1 MKTDFKLS
9 YILEIIKNSQK
20 KEKIIRQ
27 EFSKMIEF
35 FTNNEDDFI
44 NVLLNTKDM
53 LENSETELSD
63 TEEKSLERIYKILDS
78 EELNIKSY
86 FNFLENLLLNDIKKI
101 FLQIRDKEV
110 PVNIKE
116 NEICEIFYYDIDNL
130 KKEIVDVN
138 VDSKI
143 SMKRIELSSLDFLLQ
158 YQMLNN

>member
-9 YILEIIKNSQK
+9 FILEIIKNSQK
-20 KEKIIRQ
+20 KEKTIRQ

-35 FTNNEDDFI
+35 FSNNEDDFI
-44 NVLLNTKDM
+44 NVLLNTKDI
-53 LENSETELSD
+53 LENSEFELSD

-78 EELNIKSY
+78 QELDIKSY

-116 NEICEIFYYDIDNL
+116 NEICEIFYYDVDNA
-130 KKEIVDVN
+130 KK
-138 VDSKI
+138 K
-143 SMKRIELSSLDFLLQ
+143 
-158 YQMLNN
+158 